1 MFMKNIKVLFLI
13 FIIMF
18 GLNSLTPMMY
28 GDDYVYA
35 SGLNYDDALDVK
47 NKVQLIPGAYSYIEK
62 DN

>member
-1 MFMKNIKVLFLI
+1 MEEVKYRVMI
-13 FIIMF
+13 
-18 GLNSLTPMMY
+18 GAD

-35 SGLNYDDALDVK
+35 NGLNYDDTLDVK

>member
-1 MFMKNIKVLFLI
+1 MI
-13 FIIMF
+13 
-18 GLNSLTPMMY
+18 GAD

-47 NKVQLIPGAYSYIEK
+47 NKVQLITGAYSYIEK